1 MTARCEMAEYVKRRQ
16 KPVKE
21 DARVTKTKER
31 LRESLLDLMEDK
43 PLADISI
50 TALCASAH
58 MNRNTFY
65 AHYGSPADV
74 LDELMADLGSAVAH
88 SLAVTR
94 RHGSVAW
101 LTELCENVQE
111 NQHAYEMLFAT
122 SDGRTYIER
131 EILSAYKLVM
141 DSTAERI
148 RRNPRHA
155 DAFAFAAG
163 GSMALLERW
172 VSEGA
177 QGSPEDMACLINR
190 LCKTGMSGIFDE
202 D

>member
-1 MTARCEMAEYVKRRQ
+1 MAEYVKRRQ

-58 MNRNTFY
+58 VNRNTFY

-94 RHGSVAW
+94 RRKRGMA
-101 LTELCENVQE
+101 NR
-111 NQHAYEMLFAT
+111 AM
-122 SDGRTYIER
+122 RER
-131 EILSAYKLVM
+131 
-141 DSTAERI
+141 
-148 RRNPRHA
+148 
-155 DAFAFAAG
+155 
-163 GSMALLERW
+163 
-172 VSEGA
+172 
-177 QGSPEDMACLINR
+177 
-190 LCKTGMSGIFDE
+190 SGEPTCI
-202 D
+202 

>member
-1 MTARCEMAEYVKRRQ
+1 MAEYVKRRQ

-58 MNRNTFY
+58 VNRNTFY

-148 RRNPRHA
+148 RRNPRCLCICRRRIHGLA
-155 DAFAFAAG
+155 RTLGFRG
-163 GSMALLERW
+163 GARLTRRYGMPHKQALQDWDVGHL
-172 VSEGA
+172 
-177 QGSPEDMACLINR
+177 
-190 LCKTGMSGIFDE
+190 
-202 D
+202 